1 MLSGLVR
8 LILKRKGMEK
18 EFIDLNI
25 DKKSFSVLSLSDT
38 QGDKFYWFEK
48 RPIERL
54 KHIEVLRRINYGYR
68 ATSRLQRFFEVTE
81 L

>member
-1 MLSGLVR
+1 
-8 LILKRKGMEK
+8 MEK

-25 DKKSFSVLSLSDT
+25 DKKSFSVLSLSDA
-38 QGDKFYWFEK
+38 QDDKSYWLEK
-48 RPIERL
+48 LPIERL
-54 KHIEVLRRINYGYR
+54 KHIEVLRRINYGNL